1 MNRPNIKLIITFCS
15 ILHYRDSTASV
26 SASLAQWLEHWSCK
40 PGVESSS
47 LSRGCRQFFFLSL
60 LIAKLIFFFFR
71 WFIHRLF
78 VDFSVSLFVH
88 WLIQRAIRF
97 IYLVKLPFYSCWKAN
112 FFFAFIYSSIVR
124 SFSSQFVRSSIYSAS
139 NSLFSS
145 CLWVRLAFAQ
155 VFKFIISL
163 LCVWRVQECF
173 LFKRNAFKF
182 LTHVQSKTSQLKT
195 VGKTLARFNTQ
206 FEKGVF
212 HFFAMKV
219 KNTLR

>member
-1 MNRPNIKLIITFCS
+1 MRVLYLRVKNNALWIKAHTCENKFK
-15 ILHYRDSTASV
+15 ASKVNKYCMCV
-26 SASLAQWLEHWSCK
+26 SLVSSVVRALVLQTRGREFKSLTGLQS
-40 PGVESSS
+40 
-47 LSRGCRQFFFLSL
+47 FFLFQL
-60 LIAKLIFFFFR
+60 MHKLY
-71 WFIHRLF
+71 HN
-78 VDFSVSLFVH
+78 
-88 WLIQRAIRF
+88 Q
-97 IYLVKLPFYSCWKAN
+97 
-112 FFFAFIYSSIVR
+112 FIYSSIVR
-124 SFSSQFVRSSIYSAS
+124 SFSSQFVRSLIYSAS
-139 NSLFSS
+139 NLLYSS

-155 VFKFIISL
+155 VFIFIISL
-163 LCVWRVQECF
+163 LCIWRVQECF